1 MDRTVLLISTLLA
14 LVGAVWGAV
23 SVHRGS
29 RTWWTLVFIAG
40 AFVAQL
46 VFLELRGQMRGACPL
61 RDQGEIL
68 VFLAWS
74 LTLFYLVV
82 GRPYRLSLVGLF
94 TAPVVVLFQ
103 AAALWP
109 GVMSLQPERSVGVDA
124 WREAHAAIS
133 VLAYGA
139 FALAAVTGV
148 MFLVLDRQLKEHHLQ
163 SGLFRN
169 LPPVRELLAA
179 VMRLLWIGYALLTFG
194 ISALYHR
201 ITWSTGARAIWRKLD
216 HAGIYLMIA
225 GTFTPVAMLGLS
237 AASAR
242 NCLMTI
248 WIVALA
254 GIVQSIFFVN
264 IPKIFSAVLYLGAG
278 YLIVPYMGELQQTLG
293 ALNIGLLI
301 AGGVA
306 YTLGAICYGLK
317 RPVLDPRYFG
327 YHEVFHLLVNA
338 GAILHFFVINDLV
351 LPG

>member
-46 VFLELRGQMRGACPL
+46 VFLEWRGQMRGACPL

-124 WREAHAAIS
+124 WREAHAAVS

-194 ISALYHR
+194 IVAGWMMSHRGGWSHLIAAVAVWVLYGILLMWQR
-201 ITWSTGARAIWRKLD
+201 MWGLTGRR
-216 HAGIYLMIA
+216 
-225 GTFTPVAMLGLS
+225 LS
-237 AASAR
+237 
-242 NCLMTI
+242 L
-248 WIVALA
+248 VAL
-254 GIVQSIFFVN
+254 
-264 IPKIFSAVLYLGAG
+264 VLFLVSLG
-278 YLIVPYMGELQQTLG
+278 VF
-293 ALNIGLLI
+293 
-301 AGGVA
+301 GV
-306 YTLGAICYGLK
+306 
-317 RPVLDPRYFG
+317 V
-327 YHEVFHLLVNA
+327 
-338 GAILHFFVINDLV
+338 
-351 LPG
+351 